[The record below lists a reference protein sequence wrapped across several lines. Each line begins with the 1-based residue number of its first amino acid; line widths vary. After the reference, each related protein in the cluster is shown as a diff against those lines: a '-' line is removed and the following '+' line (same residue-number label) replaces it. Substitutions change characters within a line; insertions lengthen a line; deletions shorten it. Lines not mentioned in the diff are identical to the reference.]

1 MGQGASQTRRVAL
14 ITGGLTG
21 IGLAA
26 AKALAD
32 QGHHVAIGSRQ
43 GDNAHATEEA
53 RALLGKDALIAKL
66 DVASQPSVDA
76 FTTSVRLHFG
86 PPTIL
91 VNAAGIY
98 REAFFPSHSD
108 ADWRDQIEIN
118 LNGPFRMIRALWG
131 DMVEAGWGRIANVA
145 STAGS
150 VGAAG
155 YAAYC
160 ASKAGVIG
168 LTKSVGVEGAPQGI
182 NCISVSPTWV
192 ETPMMENAI
201 GRIAKANGI
210 TPEAARER
218 LTHSNPQ
225 GRLVQPEEVA
235 NLIGFFCTDASLGL
249 TNVDIQVNA
258 GADW

>member
-1 MGQGASQTRRVAL
+1 MGQGASQTRRVAI

-76 FTTSVRLHFG
+76 FTTIARHHFG

-98 REAFFPSHSD
+98 REAIFPSHSD
-108 ADWRDQIEIN
+108 ADWLDQIEIN

>member
-1 MGQGASQTRRVAL
+1 MGQGAQRVA
-14 ITGGLTG
+14 IVTGGLTG

-43 GDNAHATEEA
+43 ADNVHAIEKA
-53 RALLGKDALIAKL
+53 RALLGKDAHISRL
-66 DVASQPSVDA
+66 DVALQASVDA
-76 FTTSVRLHFG
+76 FTTIVRHHFG
-86 PPTIL
+86 APTIL

-98 REAFFPSHSD
+98 REAFFPEHSD
-108 ADWRDQIEIN
+108 HDWLDQIEIN

-131 DMVEAGWGRIANVA
+131 DMVEAKWGRIANVA

-168 LTKSVGVEGAPQGI
+168 LSKSVGVEGAPHGI

-192 ETPMMENAI
+192 ETPMMDNAV
-201 GRIAKANGI
+201 GRIAKDKGI
-210 TPEAARER
+210 TAEAARDR

-225 GRLVQPEEVA
+225 GRLVQPSEIA

>member
-1 MGQGASQTRRVAL
+1 MGQGAQRVA
-14 ITGGLTG
+14 IVTGGLTG

-26 AKALAD
+26 AKALVD

-43 GDNAHATEEA
+43 ADNVHVIKEA
-53 RALLGKDALIAKL
+53 RALLGKDAHIGRL
-66 DVASQPSVDA
+66 DVASQASVDA
-76 FTTSVRLHFG
+76 FTTIVRHHFG
-86 PPTIL
+86 APTIL

-98 REAFFPSHSD
+98 REAFFSEHSD
-108 ADWRDQIEIN
+108 HDWLDQIEIN
-118 LNGPFRMIRALWG
+118 LNGPFRMIRSLWG
-131 DMVEAGWGRIANVA
+131 DMVEAKWGRIANVA

-150 VGAAG
+150 MGAAG

-168 LTKSVGVEGAPQGI
+168 LSKSVGVEGAPHGI

-192 ETPMMENAI
+192 ETPMMDNAL
-201 GRIAKANGI
+201 GRIAKDKGI
-210 TPEAARER
+210 SLEAARDR

-225 GRLVQPEEVA
+225 GRLVQPSEIA

-249 TNVDIQVNA
+249 TNVDIQINA

>member
-1 MGQGASQTRRVAL
+1 MGQGASQTRRVA
-14 ITGGLTG
+14 IVTGGLTG

-53 RALLGKDALIAKL
+53 RALLGKDSLIAKL
-66 DVASQPSVDA
+66 DVASLPSVDA
-76 FTTSVRLHFG
+76 FTTITRHHFG

-108 ADWRDQIEIN
+108 ADWLDQIEIN

-168 LTKSVGVEGAPQGI
+168 LTKSVGVEGAPHGI

-201 GRIAKANGI
+201 GRIAKDKGI
-210 TPEAARER
+210 TREAARER
-218 LTHSNPQ
+218 LTQSNPQ